1 MPGGGES
8 EMSAGDTIQC
18 HDLDELLKVHE
29 ELCADGWDVEFDY
42 EQGKMAVLVL
52 KGKEDGAG
60 I

>member
-1 MPGGGES
+1 MSTGEI
-8 EMSAGDTIQC
+8 IQC
-18 HDLDELLKVHE
+18 RDLDEAIKLHE
-29 ELCADGWDVEFDY
+29 ELCSDGWDVEFDY

>member
-1 MPGGGES
+1 
-8 EMSAGDTIQC
+8 MSAGDTIQC
-18 HDLDELLKVHE
+18 SDIDEALSLLDDLMK
-29 ELCADGWDVEFDY
+29 AGWDVEFDY

>member
-1 MPGGGES
+1 
-8 EMSAGDTIQC
+8 MSAGDTIQC
-18 HDLDELLKVHE
+18 SDLDELLKVHK

>member
-1 MPGGGES
+1 MSVGEK
-8 EMSAGDTIQC
+8 IQC
-18 HDLDELLKVHE
+18 DSIDEAIELHE
-29 ELCADGWDVEFDY
+29 VLMREGWDVEFYY